1 MKKSDISKKLIFT
14 EAKKLFWTKGYSNV
28 SLRDIS
34 KTVKLDIALISR
46 YFGNKKKL
54 FEETLVD
61 KSEWV
66 NQVNSSNIIDMFVE
80 SFMESKNLNDEVT
93 YVKMLCM
100 NASDPEV
107 GQIVQKHH
115 DTMMRKPITHQ
126 IKNKFKP
133 INFDLLE
140 AILIGVSITR
150 KTLKNPSLTKL
161 NNQEYEKI
169 LRHLITAA
177 LKYKI

>member
-80 SFMESKNLNDEVT
+80 SFMESKNLNDE
-93 YVKMLCM
+93 
-100 NASDPEV
+100 N
-107 GQIVQKHH
+107 
-115 DTMMRKPITHQ
+115 
-126 IKNKFKP
+126 
-133 INFDLLE
+133 
-140 AILIGVSITR
+140 
-150 KTLKNPSLTKL
+150 LTAFL
-161 NNQEYEKI
+161 PG
-169 LRHLITAA
+169 
-177 LKYKI
+177 

>member
-34 KTVKLDIALISR
+34 KTVKLDKDTNR

-66 NQVNSSNIIDMFVE
+66 NQINSSNIIDMFVE

-107 GQIVQKHH
+107 GRIVQKHH
-115 DTMMRKPITHQ
+115 DAMMRKPIIHQ

-133 INFDLLE
+133 ISFPT
-140 AILIGVSITR
+140 IVSNINR
-150 KTLKNPSLTKL
+150 RFYYKKDIKKSKPNKT
-161 NNQEYEKI
+161 
-169 LRHLITAA
+169 
-177 LKYKI
+177 

>member
-66 NQVNSSNIIDMFVE
+66 NQINSSNIIDIFVE

-107 GQIVQKHH
+107 GRIVQKHH
-115 DTMMRKPITHQ
+115 D
-126 IKNKFKP
+126 
-133 INFDLLE
+133 LY
-140 AILIGVSITR
+140 
-150 KTLKNPSLTKL
+150 KL
-161 NNQEYEKI
+161 F
-169 LRHLITAA
+169 
-177 LKYKI
+177 